1 MQYPKFI
8 PPMTFIYFRHL
19 RKKKNPH
26 RKNLSGIKINLFFQA
41 ILINFFVLRCTQWGA
56 TLVKISFPRGVH
68 VEIIEYV
75 IQVTREISSCSVI
88 SNFVS
93 CKLAVKIS
101 TMVDAAR
108 KITTLIIPLR
118 SFLPCNRGSPDNFLF
133 IPGQNVFVNCQFPL
147 LTRIYIYTHRIGI
160 SFLFATS
167 TRYNNSN
174 VHFSKFVYRAWN
186 LQFLLNSVLNGG

>member
-1 MQYPKFI
+1 MQFCNI
-8 PPMTFIYFRHL
+8 QNLFLRIDNIVHSFTFVIYEE
-19 RKKKNPH
+19 KKNPH

-41 ILINFFVLRCTQWGA
+41 ILINFFVLRVTMRRNPRKNFISARCT
-56 TLVKISFPRGVH
+56 RGN
-68 VEIIEYV
+68 YWR
-75 IQVTREISSCSVI
+75 QVTREISSCSVI
-88 SNFVS
+88 SNFIS

-101 TMVDAAR
+101 TVVDAAR

-147 LTRIYIYTHRIGI
+147 LTHIYTQNRI
-160 SFLFATS
+160 SFLLAIS

-174 VHFSKFVYRAWN
+174 VHFPMLVK
-186 LQFLLNSVLNGG
+186 

>member
-1 MQYPKFI
+1 MQFCNI
-8 PPMTFIYFRHL
+8 QNLFLRWHCTFIYFRHL
-19 RKKKNPH
+19 RKKKKNPH

-68 VEIIEYV
+68 VKIIEYV

-147 LTRIYIYTHRIGI
+147 LTRIYIYIHTESVSRFSLQHQRDII
-160 SFLFATS
+160 IRTFTFQNLFIV
-167 TRYNNSN
+167 REICNFY
-174 VHFSKFVYRAWN
+174 
-186 LQFLLNSVLNGG
+186 

>member
-1 MQYPKFI
+1 MQFCNI
-8 PPMTFIYFRHL
+8 QNLFLRWHSFTFVIYEK
-19 RKKKNPH
+19 KKKNPH

-68 VEIIEYV
+68 VKIIEYV

-147 LTRIYIYTHRIGI
+147 LTRIYIYIQN
-160 SFLFATS
+160 
-167 TRYNNSN
+167 RYLVSLCNIN
-174 VHFSKFVYRAWN
+174 AI
-186 LQFLLNSVLNGG
+186 

>member
-8 PPMTFIYFRHL
+8 PPMTLYIHL
-19 RKKKNPH
+19 LSSFTKKKKKNPH

-68 VEIIEYV
+68 VKIIEYV

-101 TMVDAAR
+101 TMIDAAR

-118 SFLPCNRGSPDNFLF
+118 SFLPCNRGSPDNFFF

-147 LTRIYIYTHRIGI
+147 LTRIYIYIYTQN
-160 SFLFATS
+160 
-167 TRYNNSN
+167 RYLVSLCNIN
-174 VHFSKFVYRAWN
+174 AI
-186 LQFLLNSVLNGG
+186 